1 MMLKNVSGVL
11 VKRNWQEE
19 EDHVLVRPRFV
30 QMKTQ
35 KNLVARSCHRTYA
48 QVTSLSLS
56 LSLSASSWWHAG
68 RARRNTSYI
77 YISIIFLNQMSFFFK
92 ILINDKMGNE

>member
-48 QVTSLSLS
+48 QVTLSLSLS
-56 LSLSASSWWHAG
+56 LSLCFELVACRQGKKEHKLH
-68 RARRNTSYI
+68 I
-77 YISIIFLNQMSFFFK
+77 YFNNLPKSDEFFF
-92 ILINDKMGNE
+92 